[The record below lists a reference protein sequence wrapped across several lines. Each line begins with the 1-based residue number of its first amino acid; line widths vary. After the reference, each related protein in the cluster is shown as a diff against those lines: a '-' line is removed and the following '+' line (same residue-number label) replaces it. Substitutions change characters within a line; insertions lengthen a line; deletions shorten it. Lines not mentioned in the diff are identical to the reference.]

1 MFSLSTRLQI
11 RRTQTNVTADGIIN
25 SITAAMN
32 IVFIA
37 AVIVFVRLGS
47 LSGHSE
53 WKVMRPYIEIAE
65 KAKEDAT

>member
-1 MFSLSTRLQI
+1 
-11 RRTQTNVTADGIIN
+11 
-25 SITAAMN
+25 MN